1 VEDTD
6 FFYVPCLGLHAYLLD
21 EGVVGRCMRRKGG
34 VGEKEVSGG
43 NLILFN

>member
-6 FFYVPCLGLHAYLLD
+6 FFSVPCLGLHAYLLD

-34 VGEKEVSGG
+34 VGEKRSEWREF
-43 NLILFN
+43 NLV